1 MEELVPTRQKATGV
15 GISEHDVS
23 TETGK
28 LRYSWPSPHWGQQAL
43 GGTNIQT
50 EALVGPTGGIRA
62 QAQPVRLRGGKAEA
76 ACALLVRTLRDAE

>member
-1 MEELVPTRQKATGV
+1 MEELVPTRQKATGL

-43 GGTNIQT
+43 GETNIKQRRWWVPR
-50 EALVGPTGGIRA
+50 VGFGLRRNLCDFA
-62 QAQPVRLRGGKAEA
+62 VAKRRQPAPSW
-76 ACALLVRTLRDAE
+76 